1 MKEESDGQ
9 SSHDPTVRLMINP
22 QLSPFLALITMMI
35 SLYAL
40 PGRYL
45 ASTLFK

>member
-1 MKEESDGQ
+1 MKESDGQ

-35 SLYAL
+35 SPTL
-40 PGRYL
+40 RL
-45 ASTLFK
+45 ADSLH